1 MAKKKIEELTVS
13 GFEELQAR
21 YRQLNDVEKVKNLED
36 VALARAQGDLSENA
50 DYDAARAKQ
59 AEIEAEIKSIENIKQ
74 NCVILLTREVEKQ
87 LAEESKALSA
97 KETIETSSRLETL
110 YFILDHKKILDS
122 DSISIGSEVTYKD
135 LRTGKIKTIQI
146 VGTVESNPVEGK
158 VSNISPLGTAL
169 YRKAVGDVVVVKAP
183 AGEYQVEVVSF
194 DLAK

>member
-74 NCVILLTREVEKQ
+74 NCVILLSKEIEKQ
-87 LAEESKALSA
+87 LEEEAKKLSLT
-97 KETIETSSRLETL
+97 ETVETSSRLETL
-110 YFILDHKKILDS
+110 YFILDHKKLQDS

-135 LRTGKIKTIQI
+135 LRNGKTRTIKI
-146 VGTVESNPVEGK
+146 VGTVEADPVNGS

-169 YRKAVGDVVVVKAP
+169 YKKSTGDIVVVKSP
-183 AGEYQVEVVSF
+183 SGDYQVEVVSF
-194 DLAK
+194 GLAK